1 MPDAYKGLDYLRR
14 KLALKRSRILTRYR
28 FYEMKNIMRDFDIST
43 PPSLKYWQSC
53 LHWCARAV
61 DALAMRLRF
70 REFRNDVF
78 ALNEIYSLNNRDVFF
93 RSAILSALIASCSF
107 VYISEDESGYPRLQS
122 LDGGSATGILD
133 PITNLLSEGYAV
145 LDWGDCLDMPL
156 SYGTA
161 SYGAASHGTAF
172 QGEGTAFQGVQSVFP
187 RREAYF
193 TREWTYIIE
202 NQRQSM
208 VFRNKAPYALLVPV
222 IFQPD
227 AVRPFG
233 HSRIS
238 RACMELTDS
247 ALRTLKRAEI
257 SAEFYS
263 FPQKYVLGTDPGVE
277 FEGDEEAGNASL
289 EKWGLAMSAM
299 LRFDADE
306 KGNAP
311 KVGQF
316 TQQNMDPHVGML
328 RAIAGQFA
336 MAADL
341 TLDDMGFPTDNPSSA
356 EAIKSAHENLRL
368 TAMDAQSTFGTAF
381 LNAGYLAACVRDNYR
396 YSRQQLYLEKPVWEP
411 VFTPDASMLAGIG
424 DAVGKINTAV
434 PGYFG
439 KNNLQDLTGISGEG

>member
-1 MPDAYKGLDYLRR
+1 MPDAYRGLAYLRR
-14 KLALKRSRILTRYR
+14 KLALKRTRVLTRYR
-28 FYEMKNIMRDFDIST
+28 FYEMKNVMRDFDIST
-43 PPSLKYWQSC
+43 PPPLKYWQSC
-53 LHWCARAV
+53 IQWCARAV

-70 REFRNDVF
+70 REFRDDAF
-78 ALNEIYSLNNRDVFF
+78 ALNEIYNMNNRDVFF

-107 VYISEDESGYPRLQS
+107 VYISEDETGYPRLQS

-133 PITNLLSEGYAV
+133 PITNLLNEGYAV
-145 LDWGDCLDMPL
+145 LDWGGWPL
-156 SYGTA
+156 TQ
-161 SYGAASHGTAF
+161 GAL
-172 QGEGTAFQGVQSVFP
+172 P

-193 TREWTYIIE
+193 TREWTFILE
-202 NQRQSM
+202 DQRQTM
-208 VFRNKAPYALLVPV
+208 AIPNKAPYALLVPV

-227 AVRPFG
+227 AARPFG
-233 HSRIS
+233 RSRIS
-238 RACMELTDS
+238 RACMELTGS

-263 FPQKYVLGTDPGVE
+263 FPQKYVLGTDPGAEVD
-277 FEGDEEAGNASL
+277 GAADEETEADSGPL
-289 EKWGLAMSAM
+289 EKWGMAMSAM
-299 LRFDADE
+299 LRFDADD

-316 TQQNMDPHVGML
+316 TQQSMDPHMGML

-381 LNAGYLAACVRDNYR
+381 LNAGYLAACVRDDFPYT
-396 YSRQQLYLEKPVWEP
+396 RQQLYLEKPVWEP
-411 VFTPDASMLAGIG
+411 VFTPDAAMLAGIG
-424 DAVGKINTAV
+424 DAVGKINAAV

-439 KNNLQDLTGISGEG
+439 RENLQDLTGISGEA

>member
-14 KLALKRSRILTRYR
+14 KLALKRTRVLTRYR
-28 FYEMKNIMRDFDIST
+28 FYEMKNVMRDFDIST

-53 LHWCARAV
+53 IHWCARAV

-70 REFRNDVF
+70 REFRDDAF
-78 ALNEIYSLNNRDVFF
+78 ALNEIYSLNNRDVLF

-107 VYISEDESGYPRLQS
+107 IYISEDESGYPRLQA
-122 LDGGSATGILD
+122 LDGGSATGVLD

-156 SYGTA
+156 S
-161 SYGAASHGTAF
+161 
-172 QGEGTAFQGVQSVFP
+172 QGVLP

-193 TREWTYIIE
+193 TREWTFILE
-202 NQRQSM
+202 NQRQTM
-208 VFRNKAPYALLVPV
+208 AFRNKAPYALLVPV

-227 AVRPFG
+227 AARPFG

-263 FPQKYVLGTDPGVE
+263 FPQKYVLGTDPGAEVE
-277 FEGDEEAGNASL
+277 SADESEEDANADNASSL
-289 EKWGLAMSAM
+289 EKWGMAMSAM

-328 RAIAGQFA
+328 RALAGQFA

-368 TAMDAQSTFGTAF
+368 TAMDAQSTFGAAF
-381 LNAGYLAACVRDNYR
+381 LNAGYLAACVRDDYP

-411 VFTPDASMLAGIG
+411 VFTPDAAMLAGIG
-424 DAVGKINTAV
+424 DAVGKINNAV

-439 KNNLQDLTGISGEG
+439 SDNLQDLTGITGEA